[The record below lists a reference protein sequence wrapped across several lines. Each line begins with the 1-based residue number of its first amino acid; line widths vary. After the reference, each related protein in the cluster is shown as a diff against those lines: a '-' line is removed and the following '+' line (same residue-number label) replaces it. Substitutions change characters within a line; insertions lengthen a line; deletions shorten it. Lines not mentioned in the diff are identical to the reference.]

1 MCLRRPVDGEI
12 MSGLTKP
19 SEILRQKVE
28 PALKEYLE
36 EPLSERRADNV
47 ALALNAQLE
56 WTYEY
61 YERTD
66 PSRLDGA
73 TLTSFRTD
81 LLTQQRPLQVMSD
94 LADSARHRF
103 LDKPRDPPRV
113 VISST
118 AAYYVEAGVLHVQG
132 FNSPFASEATQA
144 CEFWRN
150 WPD

>member
-1 MCLRRPVDGEI
+1 MFRE
-12 MSGLTKP
+12 T
-19 SEILRQKVE
+19 VE

-36 EPLSERRADNV
+36 VQLSERRANILAE
-47 ALALNAQLE
+47 ALDAHLE

-73 TLTSFRTD
+73 ATLRSFRTD
-81 LLTQQRPLQVMSD
+81 LLKKHRPLHVMSD

-103 LDKPRDPPRV
+103 LDRPRNPPRLV
-113 VISST
+113 TSST

-132 FNSPFASEATQA
+132 FKSPFASEARQA
-144 CEFWRN
+144 VEFWRD
-150 WPD
+150 WRD